1 VLFSRSTVR
10 DSRVSEPLARAA
22 TSFIRRV
29 RCGDMDSIAITW
41 YSKWPMPASCCSW
54 ASIAS
59 GSQVTIA
66 TTASQVCCSS
76 AASHRGS
83 STASTAPLLT

>member
-1 VLFSRSTVR
+1 
-10 DSRVSEPLARAA
+10 
-22 TSFIRRV
+22 
-29 RCGDMDSIAITW
+29 MDSIAITW
-41 YSKWPMPASCCSW
+41 YSKLLMPASCCSW

-76 AASHRGS
+76 AVSHRGS